1 MSLYIRSFIMIS
13 LCCTLLACGF
23 QLRGD
28 NAFDYQTLYISGQTQ
43 INKML
48 KKRLISNNVSI
59 VDSADQAEMQ
69 LELINENYE
78 KRILSLSG
86 TGRVNEYELYYRL
99 RYRTKSSQQALWQQ
113 PLIME
118 VRRDFSYSDVNAL
131 SKESEEKALIED
143 MHKQVVNNL
152 IRRLSVLKK

>member
-23 QLRGD
+23 QLRGE

-59 VDSADQAEMQ
+59 VDSAEQAEMQ

-152 IRRLSVLKK
+152 TRRLSVLKK

>member
-59 VDSADQAEMQ
+59 VDSAEQAEMQ

-152 IRRLSVLKK
+152 TRRLSVLKK